1 MNHRLKGLA
10 LALATCLTVSGC
22 GSFKRIDATMEKSG
36 DDYAAGLQQIQEV
49 RSIRPEPVK
58 IVNKPW
64 VSTTPIVKATRD
76 DYPAALQCPI
86 SLARQDAV
94 SIYEFAQ
101 IITDECNVPVRVT
114 PDAMLMLNG
123 GYGAGAAGNAQTVPA
138 GMSVPIVRPGP
149 MNMPPMPTASAMPM
163 AFSTSSA
170 GTSGGDQYLR
180 GIFWSGKPLAGLLDS
195 VTARL
200 GLSWAYRDNAVH
212 IYYLDTRVF
221 KIAAISSRTSME
233 YVVQSGTSLAGG
245 SGGAGGAS
253 GSGGVGG
260 GSGGANV
267 AGGSNQTTKVAIEA
281 SLMDDIKTTLEA
293 MVTPGGIGR
302 VAIGSNSVTVTD
314 TPASLGRIAEYM
326 ERENRNITRQ
336 AIFNVTVASVTLTD
350 TDGFG
355 LDLGLVYQALSGN
368 YGINLANAFSA
379 GTGAASAS
387 LGVLDTATGGAA
399 RFSGSR
405 AILSA
410 LSNQGR
416 VSVLTNPTVT
426 TLNMQPVP
434 VQIAKQTSYLASV
447 STTNTAQ
454 VGSTATLTP
463 GTVTT
468 GFSMDLLPYLMD
480 NNEMLLQFTMNL
492 SPDARLRSAESGD
505 NRIEVPE
512 IDSRIFSQ
520 RVKMTS
526 GQTLVLSGFEQRVSN
541 GTKSGVGSPDNW
553 FFGGGGTS
561 DGRREVIVIL
571 ITPIILDQAGVSPKV

>member
-1 MNHRLKGLA
+1 MKQNLKGLA
-10 LALATCLTVSGC
+10 LILAACFTVTAC
-22 GSFKRIDATMEKSG
+22 GSFKRIDATMEKSS
-36 DDYAAGLQQIQEV
+36 DDYAAGLKQIQEV

-64 VSTTPIVKATRD
+64 VSTTPIIKATRD

-123 GYGAGAAGNAQTVPA
+123 GYGTGSAGGAQAGSS
-138 GMSVPIVRPGP
+138 GMSLPIARPGP
-149 MNMPPMPTASAMPM
+149 MPLPPLPTASAMPM
-163 AFSTSSA
+163 AFSTSNA
-170 GTSGGDQYLR
+170 ATNSGDPYLR
-180 GIFWSGKPLAGLLDS
+180 GIFWAGKPLAGLLDS

-212 IYYLDTRVF
+212 IYYVDTRVF
-221 KIAAISSRTSME
+221 KIAAISSKTTME

-245 SGGAGGAS
+245 SGGATGA
-253 GSGGVGG
+253 GGVGG
-260 GSGGANV
+260 GSGGSNV

>member
-1 MNHRLKGLA
+1 MKQNLKGLA
-10 LALATCLTVSGC
+10 LILAACFTVTAC
-22 GSFKRIDATMEKSG
+22 GSFKRIDATMEKSS
-36 DDYAAGLQQIQEV
+36 DDYAAGLKQIQEV

-64 VSTTPIVKATRD
+64 VSTTPIIKATRD

-123 GYGAGAAGNAQTVPA
+123 GYGTGSAGGAQAGSS
-138 GMSVPIVRPGP
+138 GLSLPIARPGP
-149 MNMPPMPTASAMPM
+149 MPLPPLPTASAMPM
-163 AFSTSSA
+163 AFSTSNA
-170 GTSGGDQYLR
+170 ATNSGDPYLR
-180 GIFWSGKPLAGLLDS
+180 GIFWAGKPLAGLLDS

-212 IYYLDTRVF
+212 IYYVDTRVF
-221 KIAAISSRTSME
+221 KIAAISSKTTME

-245 SGGAGGAS
+245 SGGATGA
-253 GSGGVGG
+253 GGVGG
-260 GSGGANV
+260 GSGGSNV

>member
-1 MNHRLKGLA
+1 
-10 LALATCLTVSGC
+10 
-22 GSFKRIDATMEKSG
+22 
-36 DDYAAGLQQIQEV
+36 
-49 RSIRPEPVK
+49 
-58 IVNKPW
+58 
-64 VSTTPIVKATRD
+64 
-76 DYPAALQCPI
+76 
-86 SLARQDAV
+86 
-94 SIYEFAQ
+94 
-101 IITDECNVPVRVT
+101 
-114 PDAMLMLNG
+114 
-123 GYGAGAAGNAQTVPA
+123 
-138 GMSVPIVRPGP
+138 
-149 MNMPPMPTASAMPM
+149 M
-163 AFSTSSA
+163 AFSTSNA
-170 GTSGGDQYLR
+170 ATNSGDPYLR
-180 GIFWSGKPLAGLLDS
+180 GIFWAGKPLAGLLDS

-212 IYYLDTRVF
+212 IYYVDTRVF
-221 KIAAISSRTSME
+221 KIAAISSKTTME

-245 SGGAGGAS
+245 SGGATGA
-253 GSGGVGG
+253 GGVGG
-260 GSGGANV
+260 GSGGSNV